1 MTYKT
6 NNIKYWNS
14 KVQKSQYLPKLLA
27 PLTKSETSISS
38 TAEFIFKVKDLKVDN
53 EHNMVSFYVSN
64 LFANVPLEFAIKL
77 ILKKVY
83 NEKLIKTKLKK
94 TN

>member
-1 MTYKT
+1 MTNKT

-27 PLTKSETSISS
+27 PLTKSENSISS